1 LIRMVYHIHITLLLV
16 IMAQLCLVIT
26 MLTTSSRSVIVLS
39 LLVIVIGV
47 ISFLRMTLTL
57 IQLSG
62 WSRVASKGG
71 KKVGL
76 GSLTT
81 RGGRASLLKEIS
93 RTGIMNRSLSHWK
106 DYEIS
111 IVSEDLIKNIRI
123 REGTLD

>member
-1 LIRMVYHIHITLLLV
+1 M
-16 IMAQLCLVIT
+16 
-26 MLTTSSRSVIVLS
+26 
-39 LLVIVIGV
+39 VIVIGV

-57 IQLSG
+57 IRLLG
-62 WSRVASKGG
+62 WSQVASKGE

-81 RGGRASLLKEIS
+81 SGGRVSLLKEIS
-93 RTGIMNRSLSHWK
+93 RTGITSQSLSHWK
-106 DYEIS
+106 DYEMS